1 MQTFHLFSHLFYHLY
16 IPGMAIQTCS
26 HVHPGLE
33 MEVYCQANLV
43 NCMQH
48 LSQQVR
54 CDGAIF
60 GAAAE
65 GWYLFTHEFAFGPQ
79 WMSFALPCVSFH
91 VSFFAGPWSK
101 WIQPKNPCWIQLLG
115 SKNNTAHHCITR
127 CGCKNQVW

>member
-1 MQTFHLFSHLFYHLY
+1 
-16 IPGMAIQTCS
+16 MAIQTCS

-65 GWYLFTHEFAFGPQ
+65 GWYPFTHEFTFGPQ
-79 WMSFALPCVSFH
+79 WMSFALTCVSFH
-91 VSFFAGPWSK
+91 VSFFA
-101 WIQPKNPCWIQLLG
+101 QPMERMDPAQEPMLDPALG
-115 SKNNTAHHCITR
+115 QQK
-127 CGCKNQVW
+127 